1 MKAYDS
7 LTAGQNP
14 SRVETGSS
22 WSPEELATGRV
33 LVRKCI
39 AQIVEEQAKRFDHR
53 DVPHKGRTSSTVPE
67 RPSANRRIPGPSPT
81 AEGKGSARERG
92 DVTSK
97 APVVSGAPSIAGPK
111 GAADSYITR
120 SSSSLKRTADGSPKV
135 SPESECRSGSLPQ
148 AASSMETS
156 APKGRLSL
164 RKGSGHTNGAVA
176 SSRVPATSSQASR
189 TRQQMD
195 ADPPTVRKP
204 STEQRAALLGSLGSR
219 MERPYQSAKERR
231 ALCHKLE
238 TLAPDSRLPL
248 GQPDEFVHV
257 DFSSL
262 EIQALL
268 PSISSVRS
276 VKMSKECASH
286 RRPNCL
292 GCINDRLEQCL
303 QGATNA
309 EITMIVR
316 RARRHLGSGKDEA
329 LRGRRDTDIKGFLED
344 ASKGL
349 IPQRPSSVRL
359 RSRQS
364 SVTAIPRH
372 LQQELG
378 HDQLRCG
385 YRSRNSAVL
394 GQKLHV
400 YDSLKLSQSWPFGG
414 SGDVVSV
421 AWSPSGDVFS
431 AGCAAHTDTHNMQYN
446 RWKNCLLGFSSEG
459 SLHEL
464 PHHRLPRPRT
474 ESGPNSTDEMVNTL
488 DPWLYYTV
496 SSARF
501 SSDGQ
506 RLFTASYD
514 KTVKIWDVESSGSR
528 SDRLLLTL
536 DHTAAVDIIASSD
549 HYPGIIATGAKSIRD
564 GVRLFEIDDDGRS
577 HTHGAS
583 FSSSRALAFPGKDIH
598 PSCLQ
603 WGPHSTTAKFL
614 LAGYTANVEEEAG
627 RTSREGDM
635 CIFDVEREAV
645 LKVTPGAQNVFD
657 CVWHPTL
664 PRFAVGC
671 ATDSNANRGVR
682 SYVRL
687 FMCNLLAAAWLELEC
702 PAVDINEV
710 TWW

>member
-1 MKAYDS
+1 M
-7 LTAGQNP
+7 AGQNP
-14 SRVETGSS
+14 SRIGTGCS

-33 LVRKCI
+33 LIRKCI
-39 AQIVEEQAKRFDHR
+39 AQMVEDQATLLEHR
-53 DVPHKGRTSSTVPE
+53 DILRKGKMSSTVPK
-67 RPSANRRIPGPSPT
+67 RASGNRCIPGPSP
-81 AEGKGSARERG
+81 AAKGKGSAQERG

-97 APVVSGAPSIAGPK
+97 GPFVTGVSKIDGPK
-111 GAADSYITR
+111 GATDSYIPR
-120 SSSSLKRTADGSPKV
+120 ASSSLKRSADGSLKIPPK
-135 SPESECRSGSLPQ
+135 SECRSGSLPQ
-148 AASSMETS
+148 AASSTEES
-156 APKGRLSL
+156 VPKARLSL
-164 RKGSGHTNGAVA
+164 RKISGHMDGTLA
-176 SSRVPATSSQASR
+176 SARVSAPSLQGSSTRR

-195 ADPPTVRKP
+195 ADPPTVREP
-204 STEQRAALLGSLGSR
+204 SSEQRVALLGSLGNR
-219 MERPYQSAKERR
+219 MQRPYQSIKERR
-231 ALCHKLE
+231 TACHKFE
-238 TLAPDSRLPL
+238 ALAHDSRLPL
-248 GQPDEFVHV
+248 GQPGEFVHV

-268 PSISSVRS
+268 PSVASVRS
-276 VKMSKECASH
+276 VKVSKECASH

-292 GCINDRLEQCL
+292 GCINNRLQQCL
-303 QGATNA
+303 QGATKA
-309 EITMIVR
+309 EIAMIVR
-316 RARRHLGSGKDEA
+316 HVRRLLDSYRAEA
-329 LRGRRDTDIKGFLED
+329 LRGRQEQDIKRFLKD
-344 ASKGL
+344 ASEGL

-359 RSRQS
+359 KSRQS
-364 SVTAIPRH
+364 SLTPIPRR

-378 HDQLRCG
+378 HDQLRRG

-400 YDSLKLSQSWPFGG
+400 YDSLKLSQTWPFGG

-421 AWSPSGDVFS
+421 AWSPNGDVFS

-446 RWKNCLLGFSSEG
+446 RWRNCVLGISSRG
-459 SLHEL
+459 DLHEL

-474 ESGPNSTDEMVNTL
+474 ELGPNSTDEMVNTL

-496 SSARF
+496 SSVNF
-501 SSDGQ
+501 SPDGR

-514 KTVKIWDVESSGSR
+514 RTVKIWDVESSGYR
-528 SDRLLLTL
+528 PDRLLLTL
-536 DHTAAVDIIASSD
+536 DHDAAVDIVAGSD
-549 HYPGIIATGAKSIRD
+549 HYPNIIATGAKSIRD
-564 GVRLFEIDDDGRS
+564 GVRLFGIDGDGRS
-577 HTHGAS
+577 TTSGAS

-614 LAGYTANVEEEAG
+614 LAGYTANVAEETG
-627 RTSREGDM
+627 RTSREGDV
-635 CIFDVEREAV
+635 CIFDVEKEA
-645 LKVTPGAQNVFD
+645 LLRVTPGAQSVFD

-671 ATDSNANRGVR
+671 AADSNANRGVR

-687 FMCNLLAAAWLELEC
+687 FMCNLLATAWLELEC